1 MTPLPPQDPN
11 QPLLPFYEPTEPVP
25 PEPHAPAP
33 FASFESPE
41 SETAPEP
48 LLFRSFTAFAP
59 PDERIPNL
67 GQAALLALFAICGL
81 LCAIALT
88 QIAIHFH
95 LFGVHNIQ
103 QASDDIHYT
112 LGTEAVIYLIALL
125 LCLPIFPLV
134 WHKSFFQG
142 IHWRGQTALRLRYRL
157 FAAAALCFLLAML
170 NGVVMPGP
178 ANAPIDRLFRTPGA
192 AWLLFGFGV
201 TFAPFFEELAFRG
214 FLLPAFCTAYDWMTE
229 QLTARTPRQPH
240 APAAFDSNLPSIAAP
255 EFLSTSGPAQANPF
269 AHAIA
274 AAVLALPFAAFLP
287 TRNVGFAPRAI
298 FVSLWILA
306 FGLWWASTV
315 LRHSPRAAS
324 LVPPLDPNGH
334 PNWSLPAMTFSAVLT
349 SLPFALMHGQQTSY
363 ALGPF
368 LLLIAVS
375 IVLCA
380 VRLFTRSL
388 ACSVLVHAS
397 YNFLLFGFMFLGTS
411 GFHHLDRM

>member
-11 QPLLPFYEPTEPVP
+11 QPQLPFPNP
-25 PEPHAPAP
+25 PESSASSPSAALESPSPETSPCPPFDPTLHHAPA
-33 FASFESPE
+33 S
-41 SETAPEP
+41 EP
-48 LLFRSFTAFAP
+48 LLFQSFSAYAP

-67 GQAALLALFAICGL
+67 GHAALLAVFALCGL
-81 LCAIALT
+81 LCAVLLSQVAVN
-88 QIAIHFH
+88 FH
-95 LFGVHNIQ
+95 LFGVHNMR
-103 QASDDIHYT
+103 QAADDIHYT
-112 LGTEAVIYLIALL
+112 LGTEVILYLITLL

-142 IHWRGQTALRLRYRL
+142 IHWRGQTALRNCYRL

-178 ANAPIDRLFRTPGA
+178 SNAPIDRLFRTPGA

-214 FLLPAFCTAYDWMTE
+214 FLLPSFCTAYEWITE
-229 QLTARTPRQPH
+229 QVTALTHPELIQPGKPPQHTLFARTV
-240 APAAFDSNLPSIAAP
+240 ADIF
-255 EFLSTSGPAQANPF
+255 
-269 AHAIA
+269 
-274 AAVLALPFAAFLP
+274 LALPIFAFIPTHAVGLLP
-287 TRNVGFAPRAI
+287 RSL
-298 FVSLWILA
+298 FVTAWILA
-306 FGLWWASTV
+306 FGLWWVSSTLRPAS
-315 LRHSPRAAS
+315 RATA
-324 LVPPLDPNGH
+324 LVSPLDPDGH
-334 PNWSLPAMTFSAVLT
+334 PVWSFPAMTLASIVT
-349 SLPFALMHGQQTSY
+349 SVPFALMHGQQTSY

-375 IVLCA
+375 IVLSA

-411 GFHHLDRM
+411 GFRHLDRM